1 MTNKS
6 ASNSSAAKK
15 VLRIGVIQ
23 SGKLVE
29 ERRLRKRETVS
40 FGKKNGAMFQITADH
55 LPDEMKLFEYTG
67 GKYYLRFSEDMDGQ
81 VKTGSGGYVSLRK
94 LREDSSTQK
103 KGNFFVTE
111 ISDETQGKI
120 LFGTDPKEQVRI
132 MFNFVAPPS
141 KPGRDDLPLELRG
154 SLISTL
160 DLQFASILIA
170 VTLCTVSFVAY
181 AGQQTYVEPTSIE
194 QISERYQKLIMP
206 DREPEPPRD
215 PVKAPEEDKGKEE
228 EAQAKKKDKPK
239 KDKKKKDKKKVAN
252 KSKSKGKAKPVDKEA
267 AARARKAAITKK
279 VAGKGLLGVIG
290 VKSSGGQA
298 GALADVFRDGGDE
311 DGSLGD
317 AMSGIQG
324 VDIAEDGSSATRG
337 GGAGE
342 ATGIGDMGTAGGGS
356 VQTGNKVETKVSGRV
371 DTQAPEVDGELSPNK
386 VQKAMKRY
394 ISGVRDC
401 YERALKRNPKLSGKI
416 VIGFEI
422 LESGKVAEFDFP
434 TDNVG
439 SDEVRSCIKK
449 RSRTWRF
456 PKPDGGAV
464 YVEFPLVF
472 EPSN

>member
-6 ASNSSAAKK
+6 TGKSSAAKK

-29 ERRLRKRETVS
+29 ERRMRKRETIS
-40 FGKKNGAMFQITADH
+40 FGSDLGATFAITADH
-55 LPDEMKLFEYTG
+55 LPKKMELFEHTG
-67 GKYYLRFSEDMDGQ
+67 GKYYLKFTEKMDGQ
-81 VKTGSGGYVSLRK
+81 VKTGGGEYRSFKK
-94 LREDSSTQK
+94 LRADSKTQK
-103 KGNFFVTE
+103 KGDIYSIE
-111 ISDETQGKI
+111 ISDDTQGKI

-132 MFNFVAPPS
+132 MFNFVAPPA
-141 KPGRDDLPLELRG
+141 KPGRDDLPMEVRG
-154 SLISTL
+154 GFLAAI
-160 DLQFASILIA
+160 DLQFSIVLII
-170 VTLCTVSFVAY
+170 TSLCTISVVAY

-215 PVKAPEEDKGKEE
+215 PEPVEEEEQPDKGEKE
-228 EAQAKKKDKPK
+228 KKKDKPK
-239 KDKKKKDKKKVAN
+239 KTKTKKSSKKSAKN
-252 KSKSKGKAKPVDKEA
+252 KGKDNTKPVDKEA

-279 VAGKGLLGVIG
+279 VAQKGLLGVIG
-290 VKSSGGQA
+290 VKSSDGDG
-298 GALADVFRDGGDE
+298 GALADVFKDGGDE

-337 GGAGE
+337 GGAGT
-342 ATGIGDMGTAGGGS
+342 ATGIGDIGTEGGGS
-356 VQTGNKVETKVSGRV
+356 VSTGGKAEAKVSGRV
-371 DTQAPEVDGELSPNK
+371 DTQAPEIDGELSPNK
-386 VQKAMKRY
+386 VKAAMKKY

-401 YERALKRNPKLSGKI
+401 YERALKRNPKLRGKI

-439 SDEVRSCIKK
+439 SGEVRKCIKK

>member
-1 MTNKS
+1 
-6 ASNSSAAKK
+6 
-15 VLRIGVIQ
+15 
-23 SGKLVE
+23 
-29 ERRLRKRETVS
+29 
-40 FGKKNGAMFQITADH
+40 
-55 LPDEMKLFEYTG
+55 
-67 GKYYLRFSEDMDGQ
+67 
-81 VKTGSGGYVSLRK
+81 
-94 LREDSSTQK
+94 
-103 KGNFFVTE
+103 
-111 ISDETQGKI
+111 
-120 LFGTDPKEQVRI
+120 
-132 MFNFVAPPS
+132 
-141 KPGRDDLPLELRG
+141 
-154 SLISTL
+154 
-160 DLQFASILIA
+160 
-170 VTLCTVSFVAY
+170 
-181 AGQQTYVEPTSIE
+181 
-194 QISERYQKLIMP
+194 MP

-215 PVKAPEEDKGKEE
+215 PEVAPEEDKGKEE
-228 EAQAKKKDKPK
+228 EKQAEKKDKPK

-252 KSKSKGKAKPVDKEA
+252 KAKAKGKAKPVDKEA

-356 VQTGNKVETKVSGRV
+356 VRLVKVETKVSGRV

-386 VQKAMKRY
+386 VQKAMKLFQVFV
-394 ISGVRDC
+394 IVTACLETEIQSSLVKLLLV
-401 YERALKRNPKLSGKI
+401 LKFL
-416 VIGFEI
+416 V
-422 LESGKVAEFDFP
+422 GKVAEFDFP

-439 SDEVRSCIKK
+439 SDSSILYQK